1 LRFLSDVLRD
11 YFKAKVM
18 ILIDEYDVPME
29 NAYFNGF
36 YEQMSQFV
44 RSLLETALKTNPG
57 LELTVMTGCLR
68 ISRESIFMGLN
79 NLHVVS
85 ILSNQYHEYYGFNQ
99 QEVDALLCRYG
110 IEADSAIVKN
120 WYDGYVFG
128 ECRIYNPWSILSYT
142 AEAIAG
148 KHSFPKPYWANTS
161 SNAIVKNHV
170 RQSALSVKQELEE
183 LLSGRSIEKP
193 VHEDITYDTM
203 EDSQDNLWNFLFFTG
218 YLRQESS
225 RMVGAE
231 RCVTLAI
238 PNLEVK
244 YIYDHMIRGW
254 FADEIKKKELSALYT
269 AMLQGDTDSF
279 QRELSAALH
288 ETISYL
294 DTREL
299 FYHGF
304 MVGILGNLKDYLV
317 KSNRE
322 TGDGRADLVI
332 RSLDVSC
339 TPVIL
344 ELKAA
349 DTFVGM
355 EAACEEALAQIE
367 EKRYD
372 AWLPEE
378 GYTDVRRYGIAF
390 FKKQCR
396 VKTAYHVF

>member
-1 LRFLSDVLRD
+1 MRFLSDVLRD

-183 LLSGRSIEKP
+183 L
-193 VHEDITYDTM
+193 
-203 EDSQDNLWNFLFFTG
+203 
-218 YLRQESS
+218 
-225 RMVGAE
+225 
-231 RCVTLAI
+231 
-238 PNLEVK
+238 
-244 YIYDHMIRGW
+244 
-254 FADEIKKKELSALYT
+254 
-269 AMLQGDTDSF
+269 
-279 QRELSAALH
+279 SAALH